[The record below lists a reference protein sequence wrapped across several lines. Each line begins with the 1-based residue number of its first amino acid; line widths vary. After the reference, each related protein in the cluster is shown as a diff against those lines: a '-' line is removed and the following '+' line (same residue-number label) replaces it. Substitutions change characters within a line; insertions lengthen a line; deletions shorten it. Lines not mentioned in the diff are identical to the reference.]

1 MQDYSDRQG
10 GNWGEKAV
18 MWQGALV
25 RKRKTPSVLAVS
37 PAPCALQ
44 LYRITLFTWSPGEE
58 EGGGGGGEMGAALGE
73 SSYVSLQNNHIKTH
87 KSGNLTSVSGVCG
100 GEGGMSETEPRRLK
114 YSSVVT

>member
-1 MQDYSDRQG
+1 MARCASQKKKNSQCTGRQP
-10 GNWGEKAV
+10 
-18 MWQGALV
+18 
-25 RKRKTPSVLAVS
+25 RSVC
-37 PAPCALQ
+37 PATVKNNFISMKP
-44 LYRITLFTWSPGEE
+44 
-58 EGGGGGGEMGAALGE
+58 GGGGGGGWGGEMGAALGE